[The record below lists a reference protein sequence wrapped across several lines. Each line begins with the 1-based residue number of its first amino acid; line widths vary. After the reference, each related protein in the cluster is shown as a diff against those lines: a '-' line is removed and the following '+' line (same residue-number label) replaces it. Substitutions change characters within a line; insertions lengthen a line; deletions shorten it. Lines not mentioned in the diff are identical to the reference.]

1 MRHSTLLTI
10 PALALATLALSAAPA
25 SAHEGHAQE
34 STTTSTDEGSWTTM
48 AHLDSLNNSGTT
60 GDATVKVDGNKA
72 TVSMNVQGA
81 AETFQNGPFPHAQH
95 IHIGAAG
102 TCPGPELDQNG
113 DGAVSTPEAHP
124 AYGMIASSLT
134 TSGDTSPDSGLAV
147 ERFPG
152 GSSYTYERTIDID
165 DATKQALKDGTAVMV
180 VHGVDPTN
188 LSQTAQQEMSPLD
201 DSLPLAATLPAA
213 CGTLNASQMGEVPD
227 GGADTGVAQKTDPAS
242 TAIEVGA
249 GAAGLVALGGGAVYL
264 HRRNQR
270 A

>member
-1 MRHSTLLTI
+1 MRQPLLLTI
-10 PALALATLALSAAPA
+10 PALALAALALSAPPA
-25 SAHEGHAQE
+25 TAHEGHTQE
-34 STTTSTDEGSWTTM
+34 STTTDEGSWTTM

-60 GDATVKVDGNKA
+60 GEASVKVDGNKA
-72 TVSMNVQGA
+72 TVSMTVQGA

-134 TSGDTSPDSGLAV
+134 ETGDTSPDSALAV
-147 ERFPG
+147 DRFPG
-152 GSSYTYERTIDID
+152 GSSYTYERSIDID
-165 DATKQALKDGTAVMV
+165 DATQQALKDGTAVMV
-180 VHGVDPTN
+180 VHGVDPAN

-213 CGTLNASQMGEVPD
+213 CGTLNASQMGDVPD
-227 GGADTGVAQKTDPAS
+227 GGADTGVGQKTDPAS
-242 TAIEVGA
+242 IVITVGA
-249 GAAGLVALGGGAVYL
+249 GAAGLVAVGGGAVYL
-264 HRRNQR
+264 RRRQR